1 MNVFDIFY
9 FFNDEESLSRLTN
22 DKDLVIDVRTSVALK
37 FILTDNNLNVFRFF
51 EKHVSL
57 KDRRLLIQTVASAKR
72 SMMLR
77 YLLRKKEY
85 LIEVTQLMVIDPF
98 IFKQLK
104 IVTKLS
110 TRRDI
115 VDYIN
120 VL

>member
-1 MNVFDIFY
+1 MNAFDIFY
-9 FFNDEESLSRLTN
+9 FFNDKESLSRLVD

-37 FILTDNNLNVFRFF
+37 FILHDNELDAFKFF
-51 EKHVSL
+51 ETHVSS
-57 KDRRLLIQTVASAKR
+57 KDRKLLIQMVAFAKR
-72 SMMLR
+72 PLMLR

-85 LIEVTQLMVIDPF
+85 LIEVTQLMVLDPL

-115 VDYIN
+115 VDYISI
-120 VL
+120 L